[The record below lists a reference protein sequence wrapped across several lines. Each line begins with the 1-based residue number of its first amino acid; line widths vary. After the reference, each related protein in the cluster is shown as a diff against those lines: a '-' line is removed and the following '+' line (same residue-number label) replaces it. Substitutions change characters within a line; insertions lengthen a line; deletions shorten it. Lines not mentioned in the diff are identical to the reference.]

1 MEKEKLSCNTTPKRN
16 AIEFDSLRFKKCIF
30 MTDEQY
36 NKNKIHK
43 PTQTLFIEKLIY
55 VNEKSDIDYTIISI
69 IDEIHNKLSKIYYLD
84 IKIPYPIFVMLGREL
99 EHHSNLFEDETFP
112 VPSYLLLPSPKSM
125 KYGNIEIP
133 LQTGELAII
142 KYIKGFFNS
151 GLSNDTDKLKYDTS
165 ILKSYQFKG
174 RVRIFLYVPF
184 LTNEYKF
191 VSNLIDLSNSFYFF
205 NTLIESDF
213 YMNITKTSTFDADKF
228 RQEFTKRKLDSRII
242 ELIIDTIQS
251 NDKTKYSLYDDL
263 VNLCFDGGCVSDV
276 GDDFNSL
283 IPSFTDDDDTNNK
296 NATEKSPF
304 MPTKCLS
311 KTNGYLCNVRFAP
324 NNMDIYPFIRKNAL
338 KEIKENLSSYTTIAY
353 KVEKGLELTK
363 EDGDYVSKY
372 KSPVNLIVS
381 IINDYIKKYYS
392 NNLNDDKKDDIKV
405 NHYSKKYSENIIK
418 ELAYLKK
425 MNGIPEYVMSLYY
438 FNEKL
443 RSSKINYMPF
453 RDTFPTYENLF
464 NLNGEEFK
472 VNQMLF
478 SFNKKYGM
486 ILLPNGFVP
495 IINFNTRKIIYF
507 MNKTV
512 IRRPIEMTIQENG
525 LYISNINSDEN
536 KMNRNYLTNISS
548 LVDNCDKC
556 SPPFSL
562 ILKDDGMIC
571 IYGNGFYD
579 STSKEFKE
587 YINNEIE
594 FIKKYN
600 ENNKNNGGI
609 DGKDN
614 EANLDN
620 ISLIQDYLNKKTI
633 IEERGYLF
641 CSPDS
646 INCK

>member
-1 MEKEKLSCNTTPKRN
+1 M
-16 AIEFDSLRFKKCIF
+16 
-30 MTDEQY
+30 
-36 NKNKIHK
+36 
-43 PTQTLFIEKLIY
+43 
-55 VNEKSDIDYTIISI
+55 
-69 IDEIHNKLSKIYYLD
+69 
-84 IKIPYPIFVMLGREL
+84 
-99 EHHSNLFEDETFP
+99 
-112 VPSYLLLPSPKSM
+112 
-125 KYGNIEIP
+125 NI
-133 LQTGELAII
+133 
-142 KYIKGFFNS
+142 N
-151 GLSNDTDKLKYDTS
+151 
-165 ILKSYQFKG
+165 
-174 RVRIFLYVPF
+174 
-184 LTNEYKF
+184 
-191 VSNLIDLSNSFYFF
+191 DLSNSFYFF

-228 RQEFTKRKLDSRII
+228 RQEFTKRKLDSKII

-324 NNMDIYPFIRKNAL
+324 DNMDIYPFIRKNAL

-486 ILLPNGFVP
+486 ILLSNGFVP

-536 KMNRNYLTNISS
+536 KMNKNYLTNISS

-633 IEERGYLF
+633 IEEQGYLF